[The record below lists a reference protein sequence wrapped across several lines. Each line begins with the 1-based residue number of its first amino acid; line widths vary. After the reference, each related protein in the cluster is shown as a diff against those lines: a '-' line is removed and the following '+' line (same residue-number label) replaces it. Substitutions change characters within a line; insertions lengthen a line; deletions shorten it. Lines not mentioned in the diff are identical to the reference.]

1 MICELVGGLKEKA
14 QYSTQ
19 SPRLSNDCETE
30 TGFELISSLHFLEE
44 KHREAMS

>member
-1 MICELVGGLKEKA
+1 MICELVGGLKGKA
-14 QYSTQ
+14 QYTH

-44 KHREAMS
+44 KRNEAIN

>member
-1 MICELVGGLKEKA
+1 MICELVGCLKGKA
-14 QYSTQ
+14 QYTH

-44 KHREAMS
+44 KHNEAIS